1 VLAYANGQLWLFQP
15 DGSAQSVPTADFEVS
30 SPTAFFEVLANA
42 AVDDAGAR
50 IVYQGVVNNCEIDL
64 TVPSDAA
71 QPTTLLTG
79 NQACALESLSA
90 DGSTALVV
98 SAANLDGS
106 NSSGLA
112 QAWTLDTAS
121 KAVHAVTKDPAGIA
135 EATLSGDGRVVWAV
149 TFAGRILRIDRITG
163 QVQEIVPETTAVDQD
178 ILSFPLMAAP
188 GALVSLTGRGLAP
201 QPGAT
206 GIEVLAEA
214 QPLPVM
220 SVTPSVILFQVPW
233 DMQGTHTLTVAGTSS
248 PFQEVLSRGL
258 QIRASV
264 PVFLYTAAGYPVI
277 AHQDFHGLVSQSDP
291 ALADEI
297 VHLFITGL
305 GAVVP
310 PVPTGQPAPSYP
322 LSMMA
327 DPVHV
332 FWQGTLPVNF
342 AAIAKV
348 LFAGL
353 APGLVGVEQIDVQ
366 VPHVAPTEL
375 GVSVSTTAGNA
386 VATFA
391 VRPY

>member
-1 VLAYANGQLWLFQP
+1 
-15 DGSAQSVPTADFEVS
+15 VPTANFEV
-30 SPTAFFEVLANA
+30 PAPVPFFSVAANA
-42 AVDDAGAR
+42 AVDDAGVR
-50 IVYQGVVNNCEIDL
+50 VVYQGVLSACEIDL
-64 TVPSDAA
+64 TGPSVTL
-71 QPTTLLTG
+71 PTTLLSG
-79 NQACALESLSA
+79 NQACTLESLSA

-163 QVQEIVPETTAVDQD
+163 QVQEIVPQTTAVDQD

-214 QPLPVM
+214 QPLPVI

-291 ALADEI
+291 ALVDEI
-297 VHLFITGL
+297 VHLYITGL